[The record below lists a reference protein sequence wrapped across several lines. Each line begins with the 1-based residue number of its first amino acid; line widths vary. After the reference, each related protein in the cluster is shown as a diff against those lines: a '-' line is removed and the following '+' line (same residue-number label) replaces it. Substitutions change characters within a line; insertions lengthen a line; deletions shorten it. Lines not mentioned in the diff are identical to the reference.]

1 MNFKQKIKIR
11 IIGISCKF
19 YLQKLHDI
27 YILHQLS
34 SGHNR
39 TPKVSSL
46 INTRLNLKTSFVRE
60 REREGKKGHNIYI
73 MGHSKAKKLMITNL
87 LKVIY
92 VNTKLS
98 WKPRYMTNFNQRG
111 EILKTLNF
119 RHDAET

>member
-19 YLQKLHDI
+19 CLRKLHDI
-27 YILHQLS
+27 YILHQFS

-60 REREGKKGHNIYI
+60 REREREREKEGAQYIYN
-73 MGHSKAKKLMITNL
+73 GT
-87 LKVIY
+87 
-92 VNTKLS
+92 
-98 WKPRYMTNFNQRG
+98 Q
-111 EILKTLNF
+111 
-119 RHDAET
+119 